1 MLTSSLAGIEDND
14 NIGIIVGTVMT
25 GLLVAI
31 IIATI
36 LLILLIKKKRKLVKE
51 MRVLQNQNSEA
62 CLR

>member
-1 MLTSSLAGIEDND
+1 MPIYSLADTENND

-36 LLILLIKKKRKLVKE
+36 LLILLIKKKRKLAKE
-51 MRVLQNQNSEA
+51 MRVLQNQNLDAS
-62 CLR
+62 LR